1 MKISYQ
7 HLINYIPNKPN
18 IEDISD
24 KLFQLGHEHEIEN
37 DIFDIEFT
45 PNRGDCLSV
54 QGLVRDLAVFY
65 KIKIENPLYKGN
77 IDPLDIRFNNK
88 EKNSCTKISFL
99 KVDIDERISPYKNE
113 LKSYFDL
120 MEVSKNNFFTDIS
133 NYLSY
138 ETGQPTHCY
147 DATKIDSDLE
157 LKFIN
162 NPVEFS
168 TLLGKKIRLEDRNL
182 VFTMNN
188 QIINLAGIVGGEST
202 ACSLDTKSVI
212 IECAHFNPKDII
224 GKSIKYDIKS
234 DAAHKFERGVNQCGH
249 EKILRRFVK
258 IVEDHA
264 SIKNLQLFSETYQNY
279 EPIYLPF
286 DENKINTILGTNI
299 PKKKILE
306 YLVSLGFDI
315 NKSLI
320 KVPPYRSDINNQND
334 IAEEI
339 ARSIG
344 YDNIKKNKITIPVT
358 KESNKESAEIKVKSL
373 LIDNGF
379 YEVINNP
386 FSSDKTNNSVQ
397 VDNPLDSNKN
407 FLRANLKNSLVENLL
422 YNERRQKDSIKL
434 FELSDIYT
442 LNNIKKRV
450 LGIIASGRQGKNYED
465 FNKKIDIKY
474 FQSIFSKYINNFDK
488 KIETISRQLIQSKSK
503 NEIVYLEIEL
513 NDLNIDILSYR
524 ALSKIPNDYIK
535 YVKIS
540 EYPCSIRDLSF
551 SIKNFSQS
559 SKLEN
564 LIGQF
569 HHELLKEVFIFDYY
583 KNDKMNEWKC

>member
-202 ACSLDTKSVI
+202 ACALDTKSVI

-286 DENKINTILGTNI
+286 DENKINTILGTI
-299 PKKKILE
+299 TQEKILE
-306 YLVSLGFDI
+306 YLVSEA
-315 NKSLI
+315 LI
-320 KVPPYRSDINNQND
+320 S
-334 IAEEI
+334 
-339 ARSIG
+339 
-344 YDNIKKNKITIPVT
+344 
-358 KESNKESAEIKVKSL
+358 
-373 LIDNGF
+373 
-379 YEVINNP
+379 
-386 FSSDKTNNSVQ
+386 TNHS
-397 VDNPLDSNKN
+397 
-407 FLRANLKNSLVENLL
+407 
-422 YNERRQKDSIKL
+422 
-434 FELSDIYT
+434 
-442 LNNIKKRV
+442 
-450 LGIIASGRQGKNYED
+450 
-465 FNKKIDIKY
+465 
-474 FQSIFSKYINNFDK
+474 
-488 KIETISRQLIQSKSK
+488 
-503 NEIVYLEIEL
+503 
-513 NDLNIDILSYR
+513 
-524 ALSKIPNDYIK
+524 
-535 YVKIS
+535 
-540 EYPCSIRDLSF
+540 
-551 SIKNFSQS
+551 
-559 SKLEN
+559 
-564 LIGQF
+564 
-569 HHELLKEVFIFDYY
+569 
-583 KNDKMNEWKC
+583 